1 MVNNQNK
8 NQGLVRKGAIALVLM
23 AGLLGACEGN
33 QPQADAPVTNDR
45 EAMDNRANEDDQQ
58 AANQSD
64 NTVPGTD
71 NSGIAQNDT
80 DQAATPVPGTE
91 NSTIAQTDTDQ
102 AATSV
107 PGGENSTMVQT
118 ETDEVEEVADNSDQ
132 LIGQTVTIK
141 GEVEEAYGSNLY
153 RVQEQGEVFG
163 DSILVIAVPAQPGA
177 TTSLAADQNVQV
189 TGQVRELVMA
199 EFEKDYDLNWD
210 LSVKEQIEAEYEGKP
225 VVVAETVQVYE

>member
-1 MVNNQNK
+1 MVKNQN
-8 NQGLVRKGAIALVLM
+8 NSQGLVRKGAIALVLM

-33 QPQADAPVTNDR
+33 QPQANAPVTNDR
-45 EAMDNRANEDDQQ
+45 EAMDNRANEADQQ

-71 NSGIAQNDT
+71 NSAIAQNDNNA
-80 DQAATPVPGTE
+80 DQAATPVPDTD
-91 NSTIAQTDTDQ
+91 NSTLA
-102 AATSV
+102 
-107 PGGENSTMVQT
+107 QT
-118 ETDEVEEVADNSDQ
+118 ETDEVEQVADNSDD

-141 GEVEEAYGSNLY
+141 GEVEEVYGSNLY

-163 DSILVIAVPAQPGA
+163 DSILVLTVPPQPDT
-177 TTSLAADQNVQV
+177 TTSLVADQNVQV
-189 TGQVRELVMA
+189 TGQVQKLVMA